1 MASVIQNQLPS
12 RTGELLRV
20 LQKHLPDLRQA
31 YGVRAFWL
39 FGSYVRGEEKRAS
52 DLDVLVEFEI
62 APSFF
67 RFIELEERLS
77 QLLGVKVDLVMKRAL
92 KPGIG
97 QYILAEA
104 VPV

>member
-1 MASVIQNQLPS
+1 M
-12 RTGELLRV
+12 
-20 LQKHLPDLRQA
+20 
-31 YGVRAFWL
+31 
-39 FGSYVRGEEKRAS
+39 RGEEKRAS
-52 DLDVLVEFEI
+52 DLDVLVEFEVT
-62 APSFF
+62 PSFF
-67 RFIELEERLS
+67 RFIELEDHLS